1 MANRSVHLGLLAI
14 PGLTR
19 PALILLAAAL
29 LLLLLA
35 AQPAVGAES
44 IDYDTDDDGLIEIH
58 TLAQLDAVRW
68 DLNGDGQPDPAVVA
82 FEAAAAW
89 QIKSYYGVAWPK
101 KYAENFPNAASGM
114 GCPDTGCKGYEL
126 EADLDF
132 DSNGDGKVTADDHNG
147 AYWGYS
153 FSPYPEGFQNAGWW
167 PIGWWPYR
175 FSRDHSSGYGNAY
188 FYRAIFEGNGHTID
202 NLFINRNGR
211 LGGGPGGFQTT
222 PNNVGLFYAVDGGSD
237 QRVVIRNVG
246 LTNVSITVT
255 DKESDLNL
263 GSLAGTF
270 CGAESEIVNVFATG
284 KISQLPEENPRGG
297 GASYAGGLVGH
308 LCGGG
313 RMVTSYSSA
322 SVDAARG
329 KVGGL
334 VGAVSTGRNQFRH
347 SIIASYATGSVSFAA
362 GQLGS
367 VYYAG
372 GLAGHA
378 GNRYTRGVITA
389 SYATGRVTPATLG
402 SNEVGGLIGGGGK
415 FRRANGILWVDTA
428 TNSYYDRD
436 TTGMKDARAGGGV
449 GKATSELQTTTGY
462 TGIYAEWNL
471 PLGYDEIPPNNWNVD
486 FDYGGTPDDPWDFG
500 ASSQYPV
507 LKVDFNGDGK
517 ATWEEFGSQRAA
529 QGATPNSQ
537 SPEEQAAAHP
547 EVYHEAE
554 YGIKVA
560 CSEVQ
565 KFHAKLTFDL
575 GGYTGKLALSL
586 SLWGS
591 SSYLSYEAHGL
602 QTPALHR
609 NGQTAS
615 VEISTH
621 PPQTRFRLDTP
632 DGRNLLLGYADC
644 RTDAPAL
651 DEDGNPL
658 PPPPKTPEER
668 AAEDNREVYETDS
681 GNNGGDADPM
691 SVSCE
696 VGGDSATLTFNLGGH
711 SGPVQLTLMQW
722 DGVVFRSYAALG
734 LTAPVLQRN
743 GQTATVEIP
752 THTPERVR
760 FRLDSQYGRNLLL
773 GYADCHEDAPG
784 PVTEVTEETP
794 EETVTPVTPGGSAPV
809 VQSAAATLPPAAT
822 AANREVYADAGRSMS
837 VSCTGVTN
845 KGATLNFDLGS
856 YTRSLTMVLSLW
868 DGTVFRSYASQNI
881 PQPALERE
889 GQKATVSIVTNPA
902 LTRFRLD
909 SDLGTNLLLG
919 YADCRTDAP

>member
-1 MANRSVHLGLLAI
+1 MKTANRSIHPGRLTI
-14 PGLTR
+14 PGLAK
-19 PALILLAAAL
+19 PALILLAAAM

-35 AQPAVGAES
+35 VAQPAAAAES
-44 IDYDTDDDGLIEIH
+44 IDYDTDDDGLIEIRN
-58 TLAQLDAVRW
+58 LAQLDAVRW

-126 EADLDF
+126 EANLDF

-153 FSPYPEGFQNAGWW
+153 FSPQGYQNAGWW

-175 FSRDHSSGYGNAY
+175 FSRDHASGYGKAY
-188 FYRAIFEGNGHTID
+188 TYRAVFEGNGHTID
-202 NLFINRNGR
+202 NLFINRDGR

-222 PNNVGLFYAVDGGSD
+222 PNNVGLFYAVDGGSGK
-237 QRVVIRNVG
+237 RVVIRNVG

-255 DKESDLNL
+255 DKEFDLKI
-263 GSLAGTF
+263 GSLAGSF

-284 KISQLPEENPRGG
+284 KISQLPEEDSQGG
-297 GASYAGGLVGH
+297 GTSYVGGLVGS
-308 LCGGG
+308 LCRGA
-313 RMVTSYSSA
+313 RIVTSYSSA
-322 SVDAARG
+322 SVDATRG
-329 KVGGL
+329 PVGGL
-334 VGAVSTGRNQFRH
+334 VGAVSASKNQFRH
-347 SIIASYATGSVSFAA
+347 SIIASYATGPVSTAA
-362 GQLGS
+362 TGQLGS

-378 GNRYTRGVITA
+378 GNRSVHGVITA
-389 SYATGRVTPATLG
+389 SYATGRITIATLG
-402 SNEVGGLIGGGGK
+402 SYHVGGLIGGGGK
-415 FRRANGILWVDTA
+415 FRRADGILWKDTA
-428 TNSYYDRD
+428 TNSYYDKD
-436 TTGMKDARAGGGV
+436 TAGMSDARAGRGV
-449 GKATSELQTTTGY
+449 GKTTSELQAPTGY

-500 ASSQYPV
+500 TASDYPV

-517 ATWEEFGSQRAA
+517 ATWEEFGSQRAS
-529 QGATPNSQ
+529 QGATPNSET
-537 SPEEQAAAHP
+537 PEEQAAAAHP
-547 EVYHEAE
+547 EVYKEAE
-554 YGIKVA
+554 YGLKVA
-560 CSEVQ
+560 CSDVQ

-591 SSYLSYEAHGL
+591 SSYLSYESHGL
-602 QTPALHR
+602 KTPALHR
-609 NGQTAS
+609 NGKTAS

-621 PPQTRFRLDTP
+621 PPKTRFRLDTP

-651 DEDGNPL
+651 DEDGNPP

-668 AAEDNREVYETDS
+668 AAEDNKEVYEADN
-681 GNNGGDADPM
+681 GNGDDAPM

-696 VGGDSATLTFNLGGH
+696 VGDDSATLTFNLGSH
-711 SGPVQLTLMQW
+711 SGAVQLTLMQW

-734 LTAPVLQRN
+734 LTAPALQRN

-773 GYADCHEDAPG
+773 GYADCHEDTPG

-794 EETVTPVTPGGSAPV
+794 EETVTPVEPVTPGPV
-809 VQSAAATLPPAAT
+809 PSAAATLPPAAT
-822 AANREVYADAGRSMS
+822 AANREVYADAGRAMA

-845 KGATLNFDLGS
+845 KGATLIFDLGS
-856 YTRSLTMVLSLW
+856 YTRSLTMTLSLW

-881 PQPALERE
+881 AQPDLERE
-889 GQKATVSIVTNPA
+889 GQKATVSITTNPA

-919 YADCRTDAP
+919 YADCRNDPS